1 MNQDFGDFLK
11 KYIYQPNAGVREPG
25 DIKINRYIPDARSL
39 GESQIRQI
47 LEELGY
53 RYGHEYHIEMSF
65 RELGRLRFD
74 FFVAPLKL
82 LIEFDGQQHY
92 EGGKYASSREEWLGG
107 IKRDEQ
113 KNEFCKNNSY
123 SLLRIPY
130 VYSRNYRK
138 MKKLIEDTR
147 ERIISGEVIIELDL
161 YFKWK
166 SGVITI

>member
-1 MNQDFGDFLK
+1 MTEEFDKFLEKYTYK
-11 KYIYQPNAGVREPG
+11 KAPVISAV
-25 DIKINRYIPDARSL
+25 IKINRYIPEARSL
-39 GESQIRQI
+39 GESQIRTI

-53 RYGHEYHIEMSF
+53 RYGHEYHIEKSF
-65 RELGRLRFD
+65 EELGRLRFD
-74 FFVAPLKL
+74 FFVVPLRL

-92 EGGKYASSREEWLGG
+92 EGGKYASSREEWVNG
-107 IKRDEQ
+107 IRRDEL

-138 MKKLIEDTR
+138 MKKLIEETR
-147 ERIISGEVIIELDL
+147 DKITIGEREHELDL

-166 SGVITI
+166 SGIITI